1 MTINRTPIHVND
13 AVAKLMERVKPLNTE
28 TVSYN
33 DSYGRVLA
41 KDLTATSD
49 VPLFTKSAMDGF
61 AINSKHSKGASGDK
75 RIAFKV
81 VAEVP
86 AGSSSD
92 YVLKENEAFRI
103 MTGAE
108 IPESAD
114 TVVMF
119 EQTKETDDGFTI
131 RREFKSGENIA
142 QRGEECLVGDVIVE
156 KGTMINPGTVATL
169 ATFGYSE
176 VEVFRQPVAGVLS
189 TGTELLEVEDELERG
204 KIRNSNTP
212 MVLGQLK
219 RMGIEGRHYKLETDD
234 FDTLYT
240 RIKSMLDEVD
250 VIITTGGV
258 SVGDYDL
265 LPKIYDELGSEVL
278 FNKVAMR
285 PGSVTTVSALGDKL
299 LFGLSG
305 NPSACYSGFEL
316 FARPALNLM
325 QEAALPFA
333 PIVDAVLDEDHTKP
347 NPFSRF
353 IRAELFFKDG
363 KIYARPSGF
372 NKSNAVTSI
381 ARSNGVI
388 VLPGGTRGFEKGDAV
403 KVMMTDVTTG
413 ADSFGVE

>member
-1 MTINRTPIHVND
+1 MTLNRTPIHVND
-13 AVAKLMERVKPLNTE
+13 AVMHIIDNVKVLGTE
-28 TVSYN
+28 TVGY
-33 DSYGRVLA
+33 DQSYGRVLA
-41 KDLTATSD
+41 EDLTATSD

-61 AINSKHSKGASGDK
+61 AFNSEDTAGASGDH
-75 RIAFKV
+75 RVAFKV
-81 VAEVP
+81 VEEVP

-108 IPESAD
+108 IPESANV
-114 TVVMF
+114 VVMF

-131 RREFKSGENIA
+131 RREFKAGENIA
-142 QRGEECLVGDVIVE
+142 HKGEECKIGDIIVE
-156 KGTMINPGTVATL
+156 QGTIINPGTIATL
-169 ATFGYSE
+169 ATFGYSK
-176 VEVFRQPVAGVLS
+176 VEVFKQPVVGVLS
-189 TGTELLEVEDELERG
+189 TGTELLEVTEDLERG

-212 MVLGQLK
+212 MILGQLA
-219 RMGIEGRHYKLETDD
+219 RMGIEGKHYKLQTDD

-240 RIKSMLDEVD
+240 RIKAMLDEVD
-250 VIITTGGV
+250 VVITTGGV

-265 LPKIYDELGSEVL
+265 LPKIYEKLGAEIL

-285 PGSVTTVSALGDKL
+285 PGSVTTVSCVNDKL

-316 FARPALNLM
+316 FTRPALNLM
-325 QEAALPFA
+325 QQSVRPFA
-333 PIVDAVLDEDHTKP
+333 PITEAILDEDFTKA

-353 IRAELFFKDG
+353 IRAELFFIEG

-381 ARSNGVI
+381 ASSNGVI

-403 KVMMTDVTTG
+403 KVMLTDVTTG
-413 ADSFGVE
+413 SDSFGVD